1 MSNSQAE
8 LPPEFAGLVGRVNYV
23 QKKNEN
29 EYSSSCPQC
38 GGTEHEDGSFPDRFV
53 LWRSS
58 RRGEPFAMCLRGHCN
73 FKWSP
78 SKQDAQW
85 TAEERAE
92 FQAKRVELETAHAE
106 ATEHRLA
113 ELAETIKSQGIADRY
128 CRDGQMKSEVQEYW
142 ERRGL
147 SVEWQVYLK
156 LGVLEDYTV
165 KGRLSQYKD
174 TAYTIP
180 IFGESGRMEN
190 IKLRMANPRSDD
202 ERFRNL
208 YKSGCQHL
216 YTPVHSGQERM
227 NKCVVLEGEVKAAV
241 GHAWGRLPKDIRV
254 HGVQSKQPESRVL
267 RKLDDYEVVYLAFD
281 PDAYRRSEYVDT
293 KTGEVLEGKI
303 AIMEVARLIG
313 FERVRLVLPPG
324 NTKFDDAMLKGYNFN
339 NAINMA
345 IKPEKLAL

>member
-1 MSNSQAE
+1 MSNIQAE
-8 LPPEFAGLVGRVNYV
+8 LPPEFAGLIGKVNFV

-38 GGTEHEDGSFPDRFV
+38 GGTPHEDGSFPDRFV
-53 LWRSS
+53 MWRSS

-92 FQAKRVELETAHAE
+92 FQAKRIELETAHALAVE
-106 ATEHRLA
+106 QRLTELS
-113 ELAETIKSQGIADRY
+113 ETIKSQDLADRY

-142 ERRGL
+142 EHRGL

-156 LGVLEDYTV
+156 KGVLENYTV

-174 TAYTIP
+174 TAYTMP
-180 IFGESGRMEN
+180 IFGETGRIEN
-190 IKLRMANPRSDD
+190 IKLRMANPRSDN
-202 ERFRNL
+202 ERFSNL

-216 YTPVHSGQERM
+216 YTPMHSVHEKM
-227 NKCVVLEGEVKAAV
+227 NKCVVMEGEIKADVALI
-241 GHAWGRLPKDIRV
+241 WGGISKDMRV
-254 HGVQSKQPESRVL
+254 HGVQSKQPEVRVL
-267 RKLDDYEVVYLAFD
+267 RKLDEYEVVYLAFD
-281 PDAYRRSEYVDT
+281 PDAYRPSEYIDH
-293 KTGEVLEGKI
+293 KTGEVCNGKI
-303 AIMEVARLIG
+303 AVMEVVRQIG
-313 FERVRLVLPPG
+313 HERVRLVMPPG
-324 NTKFDDAMLKGYNFN
+324 NVKFDDAILKGYNFS

-345 IKPEKLAL
+345 IKPERLFA